1 MNQTDVGTNAY
12 SLSKTEN
19 MKKLQKKLQ
28 GYIKAKADS
37 FESIGKEEKKD

>member
-1 MNQTDVGTNAY
+1 MNQTDVGTNGY

-19 MKKLQKKLQ
+19 MKKLQQ